1 MAVIEDRT
9 GSASKRELEPVALRG
24 TWVAWGLALQT
35 IGVGIPVTIALR
47 RANRDGVLASATHY
61 TVRLVWHEMLRSH
74 ADVGLMMLGVI
85 VFVAG
90 AVVMARPFVRR
101 RAALFVAVPAT
112 AAAGLVLLGVLVL
125 ICAAVIAVINGSGDT
140 EQLFSNI
147 SWPGGGR
154 RNRRR

>member
-1 MAVIEDRT
+1 MVIEDRT
-9 GSASKRELEPVALRG
+9 RSALQRQLGPVAHRG

-35 IGVGIPVTIALR
+35 IGVGIPVTAAVR

-74 ADVGLMMLGVI
+74 ADVGLMLLGLV

-90 AVVMARPFVRR
+90 AVVMARPFVRH
-101 RAALFVAVPAT
+101 RAALFVAVPAA
-112 AAAGLVLLGVLVL
+112 AAAGLALLGVLVL
-125 ICAAVIAVINGSGDT
+125 LCAAVVAVINGSADT
-140 EQLFSNI
+140 EQLFRNV
-147 SWPGGGR
+147 SWPAGGR

>member
-1 MAVIEDRT
+1 M
-9 GSASKRELEPVALRG
+9 
-24 TWVAWGLALQT
+24 GLALQT
-35 IGVGIPVTIALR
+35 IGVGIPVTVALR
-47 RANRDGVLASATHY
+47 RAHRDGVLASATHF

-74 ADVGLMMLGVI
+74 ADVALMLLGVL
-85 VFVAG
+85 VFVVG

-101 RAALFVAVPAT
+101 RAALLVAVPAA
-112 AAAGLVLLGVLVL
+112 AAAGLALLGVLVL
-125 ICAAVIAVINGSGDT
+125 ICAAVIAVINGSADA